1 MINIKPAI
9 WFPSVKTNTG
19 TDRFAEQLVA
29 TLNQRGFQ
37 AEITWLPH
45 HAEFFPWG
53 VTRPE
58 PPSWA
63 NVIHINSWLHPRFY
77 QGFGLP
83 IVTTCHGSVHDHAL
97 NPYKTLLQ
105 KMYHQ
110 VWVKSLEKQA
120 YQNSAYIAAVSEYT
134 ARITREAFG
143 DITISTIPNWLPK
156 EAFSTD
162 EKPSTHTPF
171 RLLFLGRLSKRK
183 GADLLVPI
191 MHGLGNDF
199 ELHYTMHPEDKA
211 GDSHNLENMKRLGWT
226 SNSNQIKEWIDNA
239 DALIFPSRM
248 EGMPL
253 AVLECMARGLP
264 VICSNSSSLPELI
277 QHGTHG
283 LICPVDNVTSF
294 IEAAQ
299 YLQKNPDTYRAMSAA
314 AKNRALLQY
323 NQEASISKYISI
335 YQALV

>member
-1 MINIKPAI
+1 MTSITPAI
-9 WFPSVKTNTG
+9 WFPTIKTNTG
-19 TDRFAEQLVA
+19 TDRFTEQLVSA
-29 TLNQRGFQ
+29 LNQRGFQ

-53 VTRPE
+53 VNCPE

-63 NVIHINSWLHPRFY
+63 NIIHINSWLHPRFY
-77 QGFGLP
+77 QSFGLP
-83 IVTTCHGSVHDHAL
+83 VVVTCHGSVHDSAL
-97 NPYKTLLQ
+97 NPYKTFLQ

-110 VWVKSLEKQA
+110 VWVKSLENRA
-120 YQNSAYIAAVSEYT
+120 YQNCAYITAVSEYT

-143 DITISTIPNWLPK
+143 DITIHTIPNWLSN
-156 EAFSTD
+156 EAFSTN
-162 EKPSTHTPF
+162 EKDPAHQPF

-183 GADLLVPI
+183 GADLLAPI

-199 ELHYTMHPEDKA
+199 ELYYTVHPEDKA
-211 GDSHNLENMKRLGWT
+211 ADHHLGNMRQLGWT
-226 SNSNQIKEWIDNA
+226 SSSNQIKEWIDHA

-253 AVLECMARGLP
+253 AVLESMARGLP

-277 QHGTHG
+277 QHKIHG
-283 LICPVDNVTSF
+283 LVCPVNNVGSF

-299 YLQKNPDTYRAMSAA
+299 YLQQNPEVCKAMSVAV
-314 AKNRALLQY
+314 KNKAQLHYSQDS
-323 NQEASISKYISI
+323 SISQYIGV
-335 YQALV
+335 YQQLI